1 MTQTKIMGILNATP
15 DSYFSKSRCENVE
28 LALVYAKQLEA
39 QGADLLDIG
48 GESTRPGSTPVS
60 IEEELNRV
68 IPLIKTLKQYIRI
81 PLSIDTSKP
90 EVALAA
96 LEEGASL
103 LNDVSGF
110 SSPNMREIAASH
122 HVDVCAMHAIPWQK
136 HHIDPNVKTYYP
148 DGVITTLLRWFE
160 TTVKQLISSGISEK
174 HIILDP
180 GIGFGK
186 TVADNLEILYHLPQ
200 LKNFGF
206 PLLLGISRKSFMGK
220 ILNLPTSELLPATL
234 TINALAIQAGIDYIR
249 VHDVK
254 EHKEAILLLQKLN
267 NHNLN

>member
-1 MTQTKIMGILNATP
+1 MAQTKIIGILNATP
-15 DSYFSKSRCENVE
+15 DSYFANSRCENVE
-28 LALVYAKQLEA
+28 KAVAYAIELET
-39 QGADLLDIG
+39 QGADIIDIG
-48 GESTRPGSTPVS
+48 GESTRPGSTPVTV
-60 IEEELNRV
+60 EEELTRI
-68 IPLIKTLKQYIRI
+68 IPLIKALKHHISI
-81 PLSIDTSKP
+81 PLSIDTTKP

-96 LEEGASL
+96 LEEGVTL

-110 SSPNMREIAASH
+110 SSSKMREIAAGYE
-122 HVDVCAMHAIPWQK
+122 VDVCAMHAIPWSTD
-136 HHIDPNVKTYYP
+136 HNAKTYYP

-160 TTVKQLISSGISEK
+160 TTVKQLLSSGISEK

-186 TVADNLEILYHLPQ
+186 TVADNLEIIYHLPQ

-206 PLLLGISRKSFMGK
+206 PLLLGISRKSFLSK
-220 ILNLPTSELLPATL
+220 ILKLPTAELLPATL

-254 EHKEAILLLQKLN
+254 EHKEAILLLQKLLDV
-267 NHNLN
+267 NLH

>member
-1 MTQTKIMGILNATP
+1 MTHTKIMGILNATP
-15 DSYFSKSRCENVE
+15 DSYFATSRRQNIEA
-28 LALVYAKQLEA
+28 ALDYAKKLEA

-48 GESTRPGSTPVS
+48 GESTRPGHTPVPA
-60 IEEELNRV
+60 EEELNRV
-68 IPLIKTLKQYIRI
+68 IPLIKSLKQHLQI

-96 LEEGASL
+96 LEAGANL

-110 SSPNMREIAASH
+110 SSPKMREIAASYN
-122 HVDVCAMHAIPWQK
+122 VDVCAMHALPIPEY
-136 HHIDPNVKTYYP
+136 PN
-148 DGVITTLLRWFE
+148 GVIPALLRWFE
-160 TTVKQLISSGISEK
+160 LTVEQLIKSGVSENK
-174 HIILDP
+174 IILDP

-186 TVADNLEILYHLPQ
+186 TVDDNLEILYHLPQ

-220 ILNLPTSELLPATL
+220 ILNLPTAELLPATL
-234 TINALAIQAGIDYIR
+234 AINTLAIEAGIDYIR

-254 EHKEAILLLQKLN
+254 EHKEAILLLNYLTN
-267 NHNLN
+267 INHK